1 MIALPPRFSDLP
13 TPAKMIFGIIEP
25 WPAAQWTVW
34 GNFQTFQTCM
44 LPTFDKNF
52 VTMTSINIKFGEKKK

>member
-34 GNFQTFQTCM
+34 GNFQTL
-44 LPTFDKNF
+44 LPTFDKKF
-52 VTMTSINIKFGEKKK
+52 VAMTSINITFGERKK